1 MKHTRT
7 VLKALATKP
16 SLEAQAFE
24 DMQEGESSDLGFLA
38 LEAYELTDEVCDQ
51 LDEADVLE
59 EKSERGELLKDFIQS
74 EVANDDRVATPNEI
88 ALIEQATDA
97 VVDGTGETVETVIP
111 SLESFEVKGGASPSL
126 EALGGTISDF
136 AKGAVQL
143 VKNASESF
151 KKYVKGL
158 FSRLEALK
166 NLISDVEK
174 RASSAEFSE
183 SVEVSAALSVSAAW
197 DDNSFASTFDK
208 AISGMD
214 SIAKKTTELSGSY
227 AQKLL
232 TKHDEF
238 VNLVQ
243 KTFDAGLGRSDK
255 KVLERSDLSKKFIT
269 NAEALGTLFQST
281 LSDGKEF
288 GGLFVSNGE
297 KLKSSEDFS
306 AVSKSIVKCVPQ
318 VFRAG
323 NVDGRSFTMTGVN
336 KESVRRLCSILKN
349 STGALSRTKQTDS
362 MFNVDFF
369 TAQTDLG
376 LVSSV
381 VFGISSTQF
390 QMAINRVN
398 RAYVSGYTRPLMQ
411 YINHYFRVAEA
422 QLAIAKKAMK

>member
-1 MKHTRT
+1 MKHTRN
-7 VLKALATKP
+7 VLKALASKP

-24 DMQEGESSDLGFLA
+24 ALQEGQSADLSFLA
-38 LEAYELTDEVCDQ
+38 LEAYELTDEVTEQ
-51 LDEADVLE
+51 LDEAGELE
-59 EKSERGELLKDFIQS
+59 EKTERGEVLKDFIQS
-74 EVANDDRVATPNEI
+74 EIANDDRVATPNEI

-111 SLESFEVKGGASPSL
+111 SLESFEVKGAAAPSL

-136 AKGAVQL
+136 AKGAIQL
-143 VKNASESF
+143 VKNAGDSF
-151 KKYVKGL
+151 KKYLKGL

-166 NLISDVEK
+166 NLINDVEK
-174 RASSAEFSE
+174 QAGSAEFAE
-183 SVEVSAALSVSAAW
+183 SVDVSAALSVSAAW

-208 AISGMD
+208 AISGMEV
-214 SIAKKTTELSGSY
+214 IAKKTTELSGPY

-243 KTFDAGLGRSDK
+243 KTFDGALGRSDK
-255 KVLERSDLSKKFIT
+255 KSLERSDLAKKFIN
-269 NAEALGTLFQST
+269 NAEALAALFQGS

-288 GGLFVSNGE
+288 GGLYVSNGE
-297 KLKSSEDFS
+297 KLKSSDDFS
-306 AVSKSIVKCVPQ
+306 AVSKSIIKCVPQ

-349 STGALSRTKQTDS
+349 STGSLSRTKATGT

-369 TAQTDLG
+369 TTQNDFG
-376 LVSSV
+376 LVSSI

-398 RAYVSGYTRPLMQ
+398 RAYISGYTRPLMQ